1 MAPGPDGRP
10 VPLLTYKEPDAMPLS
25 FDIDEQHVKKLANE
39 IDTHGFAQLRGIV
52 SEADLQQLRTYTD
65 LHADLHPGE
74 YFAYHGEQALAG
86 SLLVNIWADPRFKAL
101 LARLYREAAN
111 KQAISDQI
119 FPVLRCVQGNEGQR
133 ESNCFHYDASLVT
146 ALVPIF
152 IPQDGEERGDLVL
165 FPNLRTVR
173 SSVVFNVIEKALL
186 QNRFSRKL
194 MCLAMQRGWFKPT
207 TLQLE
212 PGSIYFFWGYRSL
225 HANRTVGPDL
235 KRATAIFHYG
245 DPHAGSLA
253 TRIILKINQRRAR
266 LVSRKTGSQPPT
278 STLG

>member
-1 MAPGPDGRP
+1 
-10 VPLLTYKEPDAMPLS
+10 MPLS
-25 FDIDEQHVKKLANE
+25 FDIDEQQIKQLANE
-39 IDTHGFAQLRGIV
+39 IDTHGFAKLSGAI
-52 SEADLQQLRTYTD
+52 SDADLQQLRAYTD
-65 LHADLHPGE
+65 LQAAKHPGE

-86 SLLVNIWADPRFKAL
+86 SLLANIWATPRFKAL
-101 LARLYREAAN
+101 LARLYRHAAN
-111 KQAISDQI
+111 KQALSSEI
-119 FPVLRCVQGNEGQR
+119 FPVLRCVQGNQGQR

-152 IPQDGEERGDLVL
+152 IPQEGEERGDLVL

-173 SSVVFNVIEKALL
+173 SNVVLNVIEKALL
-186 QNRFSRKL
+186 QNRFSRTL
-194 MCLAMQRGWFKPT
+194 MCLALQRGWLKPA

-235 KRATAIFHYG
+235 KRATAIFHFG

-253 TRIILKINQRRAR
+253 TRLILKFNQRRAR
-266 LVSRKTGSQPPT
+266 LVSRKTGSQPPK